1 MHLAASNPLSTQDDI
16 AAALAAEPGV
26 TVQARSGVDRGTYYE
41 HIHRVLDSGP
51 DLVMDDGGDLVNTLH
66 EARAELIA
74 GVRGGCEATST
85 GAARLR
91 RMAAAGS
98 LGFPVVAADAV
109 GDHAA

>member
-1 MHLAASNPLSTQDDI
+1 M
-16 AAALAAEPGV
+16 
-26 TVQARSGVDRGTYYE
+26 DRGTYYE
-41 HIHRVLDSGP
+41 HIHRVLDAGP

-98 LGFPVVAADAV
+98 LGFPVVAADASATRRMI
-109 GDHAA
+109 DHKYGTGQSVHRRDPARY